1 MFPEVV
7 DSELQI
13 SSDAICPALALFLDG
28 RAASAH
34 LFDIMILCD
43 NERGTG
49 SAIDEVFFDKFHKLF
64 EVLVSELVPETDE
77 VHDQG

>member
-1 MFPEVV
+1 
-7 DSELQI
+7 
-13 SSDAICPALALFLDG
+13 
-28 RAASAH
+28 
-34 LFDIMILCD
+34 MILCD